1 MYGFLDDELPCDYY
15 KDLFFNQH
23 EENKHLRQELS
34 NRIVG
39 ITVHQASEALTGQQ
53 PLQDLSM
60 ELIYQEMNALK
71 SKAKV
76 YDSLLLVVFGLII
89 VLIMCL
95 IVVSFK
101 K

>member
-15 KDLFFNQH
+15 KELFFNQH

-34 NRIVG
+34 NHIGGVRM
-39 ITVHQASEALTGQQ
+39 HEPCEALTGQQ

-60 ELIYQEMNALK
+60 ELIYQEMNGLK

-95 IVVSFK
+95 IIVSFK
-101 K
+101 N